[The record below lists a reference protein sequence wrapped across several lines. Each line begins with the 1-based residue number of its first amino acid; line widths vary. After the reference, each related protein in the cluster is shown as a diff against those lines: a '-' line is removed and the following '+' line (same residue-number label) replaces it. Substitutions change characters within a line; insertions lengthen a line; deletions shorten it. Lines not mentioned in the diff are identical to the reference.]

1 MKTKLLSNGS
11 TNAKTA
17 KSQKVSKS
25 FIMYLA
31 PHKQN
36 SYGKNVCG
44 HASPGCAEACLYTAG
59 RGKFSTVQQARIRK
73 TDMFMSDAAA
83 FLTELYAELKN
94 INSWA
99 VIAKSPVAVRLNGT
113 SDLDFI
119 ELINRRLNVDVL
131 SELTNLQFYDYT
143 KNLSRA
149 MKYLG
154 SRYHLTFSRS
164 EVNNSEC
171 MQYLIEGGNVA
182 MVFDKVP
189 STFMGF
195 TVIDGDESD
204 LRYMD
209 EQNVIV
215 GLKAK
220 GDAKKDTS
228 GFVIKKS

>member
-1 MKTKLLSNGS
+1 MKTKLLSDGS

-17 KSQKVSKS
+17 KNQKVSKS

-44 HASPGCAEACLYTAG
+44 HASPGCAESCLYTAD
-59 RGKFSTVQQARIRK
+59 RGKFSNVQQARIRK
-73 TDMFMSDAAA
+73 TDMFFSDTTGFLQGLYDELLKINDLAAM
-83 FLTELYAELKN
+83 
-94 INSWA
+94 
-99 VIAKSPVAVRLNGT
+99 AKDPVAVRLNGT

-119 ELINRRLNVDVL
+119 ELINRRFNADVL
-131 SELTNLQFYDYT
+131 SELSNIQFYDYT

-164 EVNNSEC
+164 ETNNDEC
-171 MQYLIEGGNVA
+171 MQYLIAGGNVA

-189 STFMGF
+189 ESFMGF
-195 TVIDGDESD
+195 PVINGDESD

-209 EQNVIV
+209 GDNVIV

-228 GFVIKKS
+228 GFVIKK

>member
-1 MKTKLLSNGS
+1 M
-11 TNAKTA
+11 
-17 KSQKVSKS
+17 
-25 FIMYLA
+25 
-31 PHKQN
+31 
-36 SYGKNVCG
+36 
-44 HASPGCAEACLYTAG
+44 
-59 RGKFSTVQQARIRK
+59 
-73 TDMFMSDAAA
+73 
-83 FLTELYAELKN
+83 
-94 INSWA
+94 
-99 VIAKSPVAVRLNGT
+99 AVRLNGT

-119 ELINRRLNVDVL
+119 ELINRRFNVDVL

>member
-1 MKTKLLSNGS
+1 MKTKLLSSGS
-11 TNAKTA
+11 SNAKTA
-17 KSQKVSKS
+17 KTQTISKS

-44 HASPGCAEACLYTAG
+44 HASEGCATACLYTSG
-59 RGKFSTVQQARIRK
+59 RGKFSTVQNARIRK
-73 TDMFMSDAAA
+73 TDMFISDATA
-83 FLTELYAELKN
+83 FLTELYSELKN

-99 VIAKSPVAVRLNGT
+99 VIAKAPVAIRLNGT

-119 ELINRRLNVDVL
+119 EMMNRKLNIDVL
-131 SELTNLQFYDYT
+131 NELTNIQFYDYT

-164 EVNNSEC
+164 EVNSSEC
-171 MQYLIEGGNVA
+171 MQYLIAGGNVA
-182 MVFDKVP
+182 MVFDEVP
-189 STFMGF
+189 SKFMGF
-195 TVIDGDESD
+195 NVINGDETD

-220 GDAKKDTS
+220 GDAKKDNS
-228 GFVIKKS
+228 GFVIKKL